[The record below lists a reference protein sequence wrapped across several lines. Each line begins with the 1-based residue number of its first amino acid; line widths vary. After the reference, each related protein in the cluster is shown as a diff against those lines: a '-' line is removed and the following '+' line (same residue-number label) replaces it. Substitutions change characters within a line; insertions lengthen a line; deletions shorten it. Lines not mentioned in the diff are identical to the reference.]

1 MPRYFFDTEDGQ
13 TRSVDDK
20 GLDLS
25 GPWEARELVLAV
37 IPDMVKDVPLEGDRR
52 EMVSCVKDQNGN
64 VVYTATL
71 SLVGKWE
78 IEPPPRP

>member
-13 TRSVDDK
+13 TRSVDGE
-20 GLDLS
+20 GLELS
-25 GPWEARELVLAV
+25 GPWEARDLVLAV
-37 IPDMVKDVPLEGDRR
+37 IPDIVKDAHLDDQR

-64 VVYTATL
+64 VVYSARL